1 MSFCPCIPDV
11 WSVVSSY
18 QAGVVVVAEEV
29 VVVPEEVVV
38 VPEEVVGLLP
48 CPEHPLVVDRLEQVG
63 L

>member
-11 WSVVSSY
+11 WYVVSSY
-18 QAGVVVVAEEV
+18 QAGVVVVAEV
-29 VVVPEEVVV
+29 VVV

-48 CPEHPLVVDRLEQVG
+48 CPEHPLVVGRLEQVG